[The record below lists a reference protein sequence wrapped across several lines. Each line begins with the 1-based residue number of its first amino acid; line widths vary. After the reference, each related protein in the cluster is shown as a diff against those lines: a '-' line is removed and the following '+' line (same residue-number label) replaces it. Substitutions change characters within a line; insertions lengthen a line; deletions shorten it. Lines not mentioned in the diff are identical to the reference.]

1 MAERNIKDEN
11 DEIDL
16 REIAGI
22 LFRYKKSIL
31 LITLLTT
38 LFAAY
43 YAYFLPDMYRSRMLL
58 KVPPQNNYSNYITAD
73 TLGAMMGTGNELAE
87 EAVVFQTS
95 ALAQKALQ
103 HLDLGIRYF
112 AYRHFKWK
120 ELYKD
125 TPFVVVAHHIKAEIK
140 GRPIMLEPVDDIR
153 FRLTFEKDGE
163 TAVDKVYPYGAMI
176 ETPYFS
182 ITVKKI
188 YRLEAEKYRFEIADN
203 SDMAGLILGGISAS
217 PYVKDGTSIIA
228 VYFNDT
234 VPLRAK
240 EILDAVSQSYIADN
254 LEIKSRSA
262 KKRLAFIDMQLKAIN
277 KTLQGSSQ
285 KLQQYKATNVFVSLD
300 EKAKSISSRL
310 GTLEAKAY
318 ALKTQISILESLLN
332 YVQTQKS
339 LRGINIDSSVQISRQ
354 ISGIIDAIQKSIVEY
369 DTLLVTHT
377 RHHPQVIKLK
387 KQLES
392 LKRSLLDTVSVN
404 LKTLKEEKRSLDRQ
418 IETYKEE
425 LKDLPVQEQKLEV
438 LNRNFM
444 VNEKIYSMLLE
455 ERATTAIVEAS
466 NISYIRILE
475 APYVPSVSFK
485 PRRKMIM
492 LVGLIMGLIL
502 GIVQAFAREF
512 FNTTFKSLEELERY
526 TDVPVYGIVP
536 HRSHKRSLIHY
547 KEAMHVMWS
556 NLELSPNAK
565 SVKVI
570 TVTSSVSGEGKT
582 LTTTEFG
589 KVIAKNGKKVIV
601 VNLDM
606 RKPTLHE
613 AFDLPNTTG
622 MSTLLSGKDP
632 LASVIQKTSIDT
644 LHVITSGPKPPNP
657 TGLIMS
663 ENLQKVIEVLKTRY
677 DYVLIDSP
685 PIGLVADA
693 KKIMHLSD
701 LTLIIIR
708 VNFSQKNFIKV
719 VNRFYEEEKINLGII
734 MNDMPPKKSY
744 GYGYGYE
751 YGV

>member
-1 MAERNIKDEN
+1 
-11 DEIDL
+11 
-16 REIAGI
+16 
-22 LFRYKKSIL
+22 
-31 LITLLTT
+31 
-38 LFAAY
+38 
-43 YAYFLPDMYRSRMLL
+43 
-58 KVPPQNNYSNYITAD
+58 
-73 TLGAMMGTGNELAE
+73 
-87 EAVVFQTS
+87 
-95 ALAQKALQ
+95 
-103 HLDLGIRYF
+103 
-112 AYRHFKWK
+112 
-120 ELYKD
+120 
-125 TPFVVVAHHIKAEIK
+125 
-140 GRPIMLEPVDDIR
+140 
-153 FRLTFEKDGE
+153 
-163 TAVDKVYPYGAMI
+163 MI
-176 ETPYFS
+176 
-182 ITVKKI
+182 
-188 YRLEAEKYRFEIADN
+188 
-203 SDMAGLILGGISAS
+203 GLILGGISAS
-217 PYVKDGTSIIA
+217 PYVKDGTSIIV

-240 EILDAVSQSYIADN
+240 EILDAISQSYIADN

-285 KLQQYKATNVFVSLD
+285 KLQQYKATNVFVSLN
-300 EKAKSISSRL
+300 EKAKNVSNRL
-310 GTLEAKAY
+310 SVLEAKAY
-318 ALKTQISILESLLN
+318 ALNTQISILESLLN
-332 YVQTQKS
+332 YVQTHKS

-354 ISGIIDAIQKSIVEY
+354 ISGIIDAIQKSIVQY

-377 RHHPQVIKLK
+377 KHHPQVVKVK

-392 LKRSLLDTVSVN
+392 LKRSLVDTVRAN
-404 LKTLKEEKRSLDRQ
+404 LKTLKEEKRSLEHQ
-418 IETYKEE
+418 IETYKKE
-425 LKDLPVQEQKLEV
+425 LKDLPVQEQKLEA

-466 NISYIRILE
+466 NISYVRILE
-475 APYVPSVSFK
+475 APYIPSDPIK
-485 PRRKMIM
+485 PKRKLII
-492 LVGLIMGLIL
+492 LVGFIVGFIL
-502 GIVQAFAREF
+502 GMAQAFVREF
-512 FNTTFKSLEELERY
+512 FDTTFKSLEELEDY

-536 HRSHKRSLIHY
+536 HRSNKRSLIHY
-547 KEAMHVMWS
+547 KEAMYVIWS
-556 NLELSPNAK
+556 NLELSPNAT

-582 LTTTEFG
+582 LTTAEFG
-589 KVIAKNGKKVIV
+589 KVIAKNGKKVII

-613 AFDLPNTTG
+613 AFDLPNTIG
-622 MSTLLSGKDP
+622 MSTLLSGKDS

-644 LHVITSGPKPPNP
+644 LDVITSGPKPPNP

-663 ENLQKVIEVLKTRY
+663 ENLSKAIEVLKTRY

-693 KKIMHLSD
+693 KKIMYLSD

-719 VNRFYEEEKINLGII
+719 VNRFYEEEKINLDII
-734 MNDMPPKKSY
+734 LNDMPSKKSY